1 MDLEADVVERV
12 PSRTLLSCGGE
23 ERPVFVDSTGRR
35 ARTLRHAG
43 LVADLVLLGYLGTV
57 VLGLA
62 GGTPLA
68 PGRPP
73 GKESVPAAAAAPLG
87 ERLPGGPA
95 TRAGGGPVPVI
106 GTTLSAQGRVRPQ
119 LP

>member
-1 MDLEADVVERV
+1 MVERV
-12 PSRTLLSCGGE
+12 PSRTLLSCRGE

-57 VLGLA
+57 LLGFA
-62 GGTPLA
+62 GGTPIA
-68 PGRPP
+68 PGRPAAGQGP
-73 GKESVPAAAAAPLG
+73 APAAAVAPLG
-87 ERLPGGPA
+87 ERLPGRPA
-95 TRAGGGPVPVI
+95 TRAGGRPVPVI